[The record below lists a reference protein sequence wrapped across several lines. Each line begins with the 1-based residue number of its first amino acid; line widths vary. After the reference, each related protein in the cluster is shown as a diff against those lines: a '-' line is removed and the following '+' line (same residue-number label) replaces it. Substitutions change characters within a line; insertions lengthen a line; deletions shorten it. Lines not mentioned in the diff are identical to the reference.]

1 MKEKDLKRLSREEL
15 LELLLIQTKESERLE
30 KELEKAKT
38 ELENRRI
45 DIEQAGTLADAS
57 VRING
62 VFKATEAAAKQYL
75 ENIVRMEKE
84 TREKCRKILEDAEY
98 EAERIK
104 KKKPKDSVTDALLEE
119 IYDFID
125 EEK

>member
-1 MKEKDLKRLSREEL
+1 MN
-15 LELLLIQTKESERLE
+15 INE
-30 KELEKAKT
+30 KELEKAKA

-84 TREKCRKILEDAEY
+84 TREKCKKILEDAEY

>member
-84 TREKCRKILEDAEY
+84 TREKCRKILEDAE
-98 EAERIK
+98 
-104 KKKPKDSVTDALLEE
+104 
-119 IYDFID
+119 
-125 EEK
+125 